1 MSRPSSDLELLIRL
15 DRGTG
20 PLHRQIERQVESAIR
35 SGALAAGAAMPSSR
49 QLADQLGVS
58 RGVVIEAYGQLIAG
72 GYLMS
77 EARRAPRVA
86 DVGDH
91 SPSSQSRRL
100 PPPKRFDYDL
110 RPGRP
115 SLETFPRAAWSR
127 ALRRAVQ
134 STDDSSFGYPDPGGH
149 PALRASLAEY
159 LGRVRGVATSA
170 DNVIVTQGATQGIGL
185 IGRALASRGFR
196 AVGLEDPSHRDQR
209 ALMEGAGLEVVPV
222 AVDADGLQVSALA
235 PSRAE
240 TVLVTPAHQ
249 FPTGVLMSPSRR
261 SQLISWVDE
270 SDRYVLEDDY
280 DAEFRFAGSP
290 VGAIQ
295 GLRPDRVVYIG
306 STSKALSP
314 ALRIGWVIVPQ
325 DLHDDVVRLKR
336 YADLGSPTVPQLAL
350 ADLIDSGD
358 YDRHLR
364 RVRQLYGKRRRA
376 VVRAVERG
384 FPGADVLGIEA
395 GLHVA
400 IRVEALDERRF
411 QQLAEQQASVAIGVL
426 GEHAIK
432 FQPASALLLGFAAE
446 TENRLQVAVNRLAK
460 LL

>member
-1 MSRPSSDLELLIRL
+1 
-15 DRGTG
+15 
-20 PLHRQIERQVESAIR
+20 
-35 SGALAAGAAMPSSR
+35 
-49 QLADQLGVS
+49 
-58 RGVVIEAYGQLIAG
+58 
-72 GYLMS
+72 
-77 EARRAPRVA
+77 
-86 DVGDH
+86 
-91 SPSSQSRRL
+91 
-100 PPPKRFDYDL
+100 
-110 RPGRP
+110 
-115 SLETFPRAAWSR
+115 
-127 ALRRAVQ
+127 
-134 STDDSSFGYPDPGGH
+134 
-149 PALRASLAEY
+149 
-159 LGRVRGVATSA
+159 
-170 DNVIVTQGATQGIGL
+170 
-185 IGRALASRGFR
+185 
-196 AVGLEDPSHRDQR
+196 
-209 ALMEGAGLEVVPV
+209 MEGAGLEVVPV